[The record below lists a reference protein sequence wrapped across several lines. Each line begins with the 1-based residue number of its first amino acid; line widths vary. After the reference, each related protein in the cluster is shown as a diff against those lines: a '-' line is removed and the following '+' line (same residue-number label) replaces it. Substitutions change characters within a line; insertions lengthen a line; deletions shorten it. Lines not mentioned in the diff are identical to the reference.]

1 MLQRS
6 ALKWWLLAAAVVTI
20 SLVALCSL
28 LFTLWTMDDAKNAA
42 LKSTEQ
48 LLSVA
53 AAHPTGSLPKD
64 DIPSQLWV
72 DEECWTR
79 LQGAMA
85 KNVNRYV
92 TEVTY
97 NSDDIPNIT
106 HAHEEVGITVIF
118 SDGERIL
125 IDYFQRSWLGCR

>member
-1 MLQRS
+1 MFRRR
-6 ALKWWLLAAAVVTI
+6 ALKWWLIASAVVAI
-20 SLVALCSL
+20 VFIAFCSL
-28 LFTLWTMDDAKNAA
+28 LLTLWANDDAKNAA
-42 LKSTEQ
+42 LKSTDQ

-53 AAHPTGSLPKD
+53 ALHPTGALPKN

-97 NSDDIPNIT
+97 NSDDVPNIP
-106 HAHEEVGITVIF
+106 HNHEEVGITVIF
-118 SDGERIL
+118 SDGERIQ
-125 IDYFQRSWLGCR
+125 INYFQRSVVSCY